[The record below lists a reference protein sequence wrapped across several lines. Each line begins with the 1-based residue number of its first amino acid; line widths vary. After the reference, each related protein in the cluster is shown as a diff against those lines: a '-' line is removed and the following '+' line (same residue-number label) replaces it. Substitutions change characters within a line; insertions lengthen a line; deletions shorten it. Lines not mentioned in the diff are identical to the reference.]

1 MSREARGA
9 SAVSKLRNILPR
21 DVEVRAPADAEE
33 PILAP
38 AVRGALFEWM
48 TELRAAEELRAVGLS
63 PRSTALLHGP
73 PGCGKTTLAHHL
85 AARLGVPM
93 VLIGAEAVH
102 GSAYF
107 GESEKGVRRIFDAL
121 IESGTPAVVFMDEM
135 ESWGAN
141 RKMNK
146 GGGADNARTST
157 LGVVLRKIEEFRGV
171 LLGATNRPEDIDPAL
186 WRRFGLQMVVDLPT
200 EDERFAILARYLSP
214 FVLPDDALD
223 VFVDLTDGASPAL
236 LRGLM
241 EGLKRSL
248 VLAPRMNRPAA
259 ALESSLRG
267 ILVAL
272 QPPPEI
278 PPPALWGATE
288 SALAELASVQWPP
301 ERPAA

>member
-1 MSREARGA
+1 
-9 SAVSKLRNILPR
+9 
-21 DVEVRAPADAEE
+21 
-33 PILAP
+33 
-38 AVRGALFEWM
+38 
-48 TELRAAEELRAVGLS
+48 
-63 PRSTALLHGP
+63 
-73 PGCGKTTLAHHL
+73 
-85 AARLGVPM
+85 
-93 VLIGAEAVH
+93 
-102 GSAYF
+102 
-107 GESEKGVRRIFDAL
+107 
-121 IESGTPAVVFMDEM
+121 
-135 ESWGAN
+135 
-141 RKMNK
+141 
-146 GGGADNARTST
+146 
-157 LGVVLRKIEEFRGV
+157 LRKIEEFRGV